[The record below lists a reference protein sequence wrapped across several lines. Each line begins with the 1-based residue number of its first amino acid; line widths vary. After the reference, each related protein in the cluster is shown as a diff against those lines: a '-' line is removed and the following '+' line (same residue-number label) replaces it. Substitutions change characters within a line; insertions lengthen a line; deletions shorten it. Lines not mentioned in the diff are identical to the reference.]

1 MEGLYS
7 NVPQHT
13 NENHVYTCDGW
24 TFKDNKFYEK
34 VMEESEDSG
43 SEAFIERV
51 AVLMPWKTIASIKLH
66 HQILMEDLN
75 WIKSSNGEF
84 EEQVKEHTSRPK
96 KRGVPWTMEEH
107 WSFVMGLDIYGKGD
121 WKNISRYFVTSRTPT
136 QVASHAQKFM
146 KRQQKTGAEKHRT
159 TIKDIQCL
167 CCDSAPCMFG
177 SSGSF
182 V

>member
-84 EEQVKEHTSRPK
+84 EDIIIEDNDDFEDTMVEEERLKEQVKEHTSRPK

-107 WSFVMGLDIYGKGD
+107 WSFVMGG
-121 WKNISRYFVTSRTPT
+121 RYMRKRRLEEHI
-136 QVASHAQKFM
+136 QVF
-146 KRQQKTGAEKHRT
+146 R
-159 TIKDIQCL
+159 D
-167 CCDSAPCMFG
+167 F
-177 SSGSF
+177 
-182 V
+182 